1 MNDLIQFS
9 RFLVYK
15 EPYCV
20 WEWDLKKRNLEFL
33 EGIDP
38 TYFEYIANRNHDD
51 LEGENKQKAALVI
64 RLTYSQ
70 ALETLFAF
78 LCATI
83 QAPDC
88 IIGWLQRYKPK
99 QVSDMVKAITNNNF
113 KIKSKLKIDN
123 VRWENVSIIINQ
135 FKLEDKDRELKI
147 KTSFGNLW
155 KKFAF
160 DFLDKKYKTEYNHL
174 KHGLRVNLGGF
185 TASIGRQSNHG
196 ESAPCDKMTPLGGS
210 FFGSKLFIPEVI
222 GKDRGKKNTMH
233 FRVRRN
239 LINWNPTS
247 LIYGLELIS
256 TSIENIISFLKI
268 MNGVDCKTVQFSWP
282 KDEAMFNYPWENIP
296 SVTSIGIDREIHE
309 FDIKRF
315 SKEEIKKLYF

>member
-20 WEWDLKKRNLEFL
+20 WEWDLKKRNLKFL

-38 TYFEYIANRNHDD
+38 TYFEYIAKRNYDD

-64 RLTYSQ
+64 RLTYSH

-88 IIGWLQRYKPK
+88 IIGWLQRYSNK
-99 QVSDMVKAITNNNF
+99 QVSDMVKAITKNNF

-123 VRWENVSIIINQ
+123 VSWENVSIIINQ

-147 KTSFGNLW
+147 KTSFGDLW

-160 DFLDKKYKTEYNHL
+160 DFLDTKYETEYNHL

-185 TASIGRQSNHG
+185 TASIGRQSNRG
-196 ESAPCDKMTPLGGS
+196 ESAPGDKMTPLGGS
-210 FFGSKLFIPEVI
+210 FFGSMFFIPEGI
-222 GKDRGKKNTMH
+222 GKDRGKKHTMH

-256 TSIENIISFLKI
+256 MSIKNIISFLKI
-268 MNGVDCKTVQFSWP
+268 VNGVDGKTVQFSWP
-282 KDEAMFNYPWENIP
+282 KDEAMFNHLWENIP
-296 SVTSIGIDREIHE
+296 SVTSIDMDCEIHE